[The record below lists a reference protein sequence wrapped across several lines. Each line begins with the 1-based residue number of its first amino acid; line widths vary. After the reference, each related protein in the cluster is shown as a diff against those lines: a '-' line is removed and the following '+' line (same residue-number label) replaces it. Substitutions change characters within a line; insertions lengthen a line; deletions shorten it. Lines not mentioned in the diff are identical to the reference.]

1 MQDQK
6 KGQTPGRDLKAERLA
21 EALRSNLAKRK
32 ALARAKKAGSAQ
44 SQDATNASSPSNL
57 ADEQD
62 KDPS

>member
-6 KGQTPGRDLKAERLA
+6 KGQTPARDLKAERLA

-44 SQDATNASSPSNL
+44 SHDATNASPPSKL
-57 ADEQD
+57 ADEQG